1 MSSFIIYLIKVNIV
15 FILLYVLYFL
25 FFKRLTF
32 HNLNRGYLML
42 IIPISFVF
50 PLMELSYAMPL
61 AVQHIVPEFDE
72 FIPAG
77 VAPAKATLVETH
89 SINYNLIFTGLYILV
104 TMVFVW
110 KLVLSSIHIL
120 HIKRKSETEKMGSF
134 QVVKADVP
142 TVFSY
147 FKWIFIPKKLNP
159 EYNSAIIEHE
169 QLHARMWHTLD
180 LMIIEM
186 FIALFWFNPFV
197 FFFRKSLKSV
207 HEYQVDTKI
216 AGKKVT
222 KVHYLQLMAEN
233 LESNY
238 RLSSVCNYFNGRTI
252 QNRVKM
258 ITKNKSSRIRLVSYA
273 LIVPVMAILLQ
284 SFSVKSSQL
293 DNKPTMEALF
303 NVFSMDA
310 IQEEVK
316 PSIKPIKDNQIVK
329 ISSGYGMRIHPIT
342 KEMKKHNGVDFVAK
356 MGTPVIATADGRVI
370 EKTFK
375 EQGKGYGRYI
385 AIQHDNVYV
394 SVYTQLSGFNVEV
407 GDNVKKGDVIGY
419 VGSSG
424 ISTGP
429 HLHYEVH
436 KNGERVNPAD
446 YF

>member
-1 MSSFIIYLIKVNIV
+1 MISFLIYLAKVNIV
-15 FILLYVLYFL
+15 FILLYVIYYL

-50 PLMELSYAMPL
+50 PLMELSYAMPMV
-61 AVQHIVPEFDE
+61 VQQIVPEFDE
-72 FIPAG
+72 FIPTG
-77 VAPAKATLVETH
+77 VAQTKAALVESH
-89 SINYNLIFTGLYILV
+89 SINYNLLFIVLYVLV
-104 TMVFVW
+104 SLIFVW
-110 KLVLSSIHIL
+110 KLVLSSIKIL
-120 HIKRKSETEKMGSF
+120 HIKRKSEMQKIGLF
-134 QVVKADVP
+134 WVVKADVP

-147 FKWIFIPKKLNP
+147 FKWIFVPKKLEQ
-159 EYNSAIIEHE
+159 EYNSAVIEHE
-169 QLHARMWHTLD
+169 QVHARMWHTLD

-207 HEYQVDTKI
+207 HEYQVDTQI

-258 ITKNKSSRIRLVSYA
+258 ITKNKSSRIKLISYA
-273 LIVPVMAILLQ
+273 LVVPVMAILLQ
-284 SFSVKSSQL
+284 SFSVKSVKL
-293 DNKPTMEALF
+293 ENKPAMEVLF
-303 NVFSMDA
+303 DVFSMDA

-316 PSIKPIKDNQIVK
+316 PSIKPVRDEDLIK

-342 KEMKKHNGVDFVAK
+342 KKKKMHKGVDFVAK
-356 MGTPVIATADGRVI
+356 MGTPVIATADGRI
-370 EKTFK
+370 IKKTF
-375 EQGKGYGRYI
+375 EQEGKGYGRYI

-394 SVYTQLSGFNVEV
+394 SVYTQLSKFNVEV
-407 GDNVKKGDVIGY
+407 GDVVKQGDVIGY

>member
-1 MSSFIIYLIKVNIV
+1 MISFLIYLVKVNIV
-15 FILLYVLYFL
+15 FVLLYVLYFFL
-25 FFKRLTF
+25 FKRLTF

-42 IIPISFVF
+42 IIPVSFVF
-50 PLMELSYAMPL
+50 PLMELSYAVPI
-61 AVQHIVPEFDE
+61 AVQQIVPEFDE
-72 FIPAG
+72 FIPTG
-77 VAPAKATLVETH
+77 VAQTEAALVESH
-89 SINYNLIFTGLYILV
+89 SIDYTLIFIGLYILV
-104 TMVFVW
+104 SMIFVW
-110 KLVLSSIHIL
+110 KLVLSSIKIL
-120 HIKRKSETEKMGSF
+120 LIRRKSETQKMGPF
-134 QVVKADVP
+134 WLIKADVS
-142 TVFSY
+142 TVFSF
-147 FKWIFIPKKLNP
+147 FKWIFIPKKQKQ
-159 EYNSAIIEHE
+159 EFNSAIFEHE
-169 QLHARMWHTLD
+169 KAHARMWHTAD

-222 KVHYLQLMAEN
+222 KVHYLQLMAES

-252 QNRVKM
+252 QNRIKM
-258 ITKNKSSRIRLVSYA
+258 ITKNKSSRIKLISYA
-273 LIVPVMAILLQ
+273 LVVPLMAILLQ
-284 SFSVKSSQL
+284 SFSVKSVQL
-293 DNKPTMEALF
+293 VNKPAMEALF
-303 NVFSMDA
+303 DVFSMDA
-310 IQEEVK
+310 IQKENK
-316 PSIKPIKDNQIVK
+316 PMIKPIKESQIK
-329 ISSGYGMRIHPIT
+329 FISSGYGKRVHPIT
-342 KEMKKHNGVDFVAK
+342 HKVKMHYGVDFVAEQ
-356 MGTPVIATADGRVI
+356 GTPVIATANGRVI

-407 GDNVKKGDVIGY
+407 GDVVKKGDVIGY

>member
-159 EYNSAIIEHE
+159 EYNSAIIEH
-169 QLHARMWHTLD
+169 
-180 LMIIEM
+180 
-186 FIALFWFNPFV
+186 
-197 FFFRKSLKSV
+197 
-207 HEYQVDTKI
+207 
-216 AGKKVT
+216 
-222 KVHYLQLMAEN
+222 
-233 LESNY
+233 
-238 RLSSVCNYFNGRTI
+238 
-252 QNRVKM
+252 
-258 ITKNKSSRIRLVSYA
+258 
-273 LIVPVMAILLQ
+273 
-284 SFSVKSSQL
+284 
-293 DNKPTMEALF
+293 
-303 NVFSMDA
+303 
-310 IQEEVK
+310 
-316 PSIKPIKDNQIVK
+316 
-329 ISSGYGMRIHPIT
+329 
-342 KEMKKHNGVDFVAK
+342 
-356 MGTPVIATADGRVI
+356 
-370 EKTFK
+370 
-375 EQGKGYGRYI
+375 
-385 AIQHDNVYV
+385 
-394 SVYTQLSGFNVEV
+394 
-407 GDNVKKGDVIGY
+407 
-419 VGSSG
+419 
-424 ISTGP
+424 
-429 HLHYEVH
+429 
-436 KNGERVNPAD
+436 
-446 YF
+446 

>member
-1 MSSFIIYLIKVNIV
+1 MISFLIYLAKVNIV
-15 FILLYVLYFL
+15 FILLYVIYYL

-50 PLMELSYAMPL
+50 PLMELSYAMPMV
-61 AVQHIVPEFDE
+61 VQRIVPEFDE
-72 FIPAG
+72 FIPTG
-77 VAPAKATLVETH
+77 VAQTHATLVESH
-89 SINYNLIFTGLYILV
+89 SINYNLVFLLLYVLV
-104 TMVFVW
+104 SLIFVW
-110 KLVLSSIHIL
+110 KLVLSSIKIL
-120 HIKRKSETEKMGSF
+120 HIKRKSESHKIGSF
-134 QVVKADVP
+134 RVVKADVP

-147 FKWIFIPKKLNP
+147 FKWIFVPIKIEQ
-159 EYNSAIIEHE
+159 EYNPAIIEHE
-169 QLHARMWHTLD
+169 QVHARMWHTLD

-207 HEYQVDTKI
+207 HEYQVDTQI

-258 ITKNKSSRIRLVSYA
+258 ITKNKSSKIKLISYA

-284 SFSVKSSQL
+284 SFSFKTVTQESDSYDSFLSQL
-293 DNKPTMEALF
+293 
-303 NVFSMDA
+303 FSVKA
-310 IQEEVK
+310 FQEENK
-316 PSIKPIKDNQIVK
+316 PSIKPIKESQLLY
-329 ISSGYGMRIHPIT
+329 ISSYYGKRVHPIT
-342 KEMKKHNGVDFVAK
+342 KKVKMHNGIDFVAK

-370 EKTFK
+370 KKTF
-375 EQGKGYGRYI
+375 EQEGKGYGRYI
-385 AIQHDNVYV
+385 ALQHDNVHV
-394 SVYTQLSGFNVEV
+394 SVYTQLSKFNVEV
-407 GDNVKKGDVIGY
+407 GDVVKQGDVIGY